1 MSEKTIAVELTAR
14 EIQVLTCAMAGNF
27 PATLNDARMPAL
39 RKLARASTAEQGQ
52 SRGTGPS
59 TPEEGTHV

>member
-27 PATLNDARMPAL
+27 PASLNDARMPAL
-39 RKLARASTAEQGQ
+39 RKLAKASTTEAQQ
-52 SRGTGPS
+52 Q
-59 TPEEGTHV
+59 EGDRA